1 MKRLLNSP
9 QRTFDRLAAAA
20 AADLAGR
27 DEWLELSAAGDV
39 RVGVAAGVPAQLA
52 LLPCAHARI
61 RASEAPMPGRSWAA
75 SISGP
80 RSGR

>member
-1 MKRLLNSP
+1 VKRLLNSP

-52 LLPCAHARI
+52 LLP
-61 RASEAPMPGRSWAA
+61 
-75 SISGP
+75 
-80 RSGR
+80 